1 MSKLMDQHDQKH
13 QQAFQYAPQQGRLIP
28 RLADKIGDGKE
39 PRPVQIDGDTEK
51 FEQTNGA
58 ASRWHF
64 GKLPELP
71 RRNKFFGRISVAVL
85 SPGFNRSAI

>member
-1 MSKLMDQHDQKH
+1 
-13 QQAFQYAPQQGRLIP
+13 
-28 RLADKIGDGKE
+28 LADKIGDGKE
-39 PRPVQIDGDTEK
+39 PRPVQIDGDAEK

-64 GKLPELP
+64 EKLPELS

-85 SPGFNRSAI
+85 SPGFNRPAIGFRMVPP